1 MASRSSGNHDSWHA
15 FGEFHVKAIRL
26 CKIVDRFVE
35 KRASGAHEQIRTA
48 APHCEMG
55 LWHGWAN
62 FNTQSV
68 QTLSFSR
75 FVASRSN
82 AKRDS
87 WHEFSEFHEKPS
99 DFVKLLIDL

>member
-1 MASRSSGNHDSWHA
+1 MVH
-15 FGEFHVKAIRL
+15 
-26 CKIVDRFVE
+26 RFVE
-35 KRASGAHEQIRTA
+35 KRASGAEHQIRTA
-48 APHCEMG
+48 APHFEMG

-82 AKRDS
+82 AKHDG
-87 WHEFSEFHEKPS
+87 WHEFSEFYEKSS